1 MSLILFAICI
11 VFLLIARVP
20 VAFSLLGPSLIYV
33 ISNGQSEGLA
43 SRLTAG
49 GVNSFALLAVPLF
62 ILLGV
67 IANRS
72 GIADRIFDAAVESLG
87 KVRGS
92 LGYVNVLVSL
102 GFAWM
107 SGSALADA
115 AGLGKVEVPAMVK
128 RGYPKRFSVGV
139 TAASSLISPV
149 MPPSIPAVIYASIA
163 AVSTGALFAAAVI
176 PAFLMALGMLI
187 TVWVWA
193 RKHPELQGEPFN
205 LQRWWK
211 ATVRVLGPL
220 VAPVIILGGILGG
233 FFTPTEAA
241 GIGAFYVLIL
251 GFCYRTILFKD
262 LPSIFKEAAVTTAS
276 ITLILGASALLGWI
290 LAREQVPQAV
300 AKFLLSLTDNPYVF
314 LLLVN
319 LLLIL
324 LGMFIEPTSALVISV
339 PILLPIAVQFG
350 IEPVHFGVMVI
361 INLMIGLLT
370 PPIGGVLFVLSTVTK
385 TPIDEAFKG
394 VLPFLIPLI
403 SVLLFVTF
411 VPAIALFLPQA
422 LGLL

>member
-1 MSLILFAICI
+1 MSLILFAVCI
-11 VFLLIARVP
+11 VFLLLARVP
-20 VAFSLLGPSLIYV
+20 VAFALLGPSLAYL

-43 SRLTAG
+43 SRLVAS

-72 GIADRIFDAAVESLG
+72 GIADRIFDAAVQSLG

-128 RGYPKRFSVGV
+128 RGYSKRFSVGV

-163 AVSTGALFAAAVI
+163 AVSTGALFAAAVL
-176 PAFLMALGMLI
+176 PAFLMTAGMLI

-241 GIGAFYVLIL
+241 GIGALYVLIL

-300 AKFLLSLTDNPYVF
+300 AKFLLALTDNPYVF

-324 LGMFIEPTSALVISV
+324 LGMFIEPTSALVIAV
-339 PILLPIAVQFG
+339 PILLPIAMQFG

-361 INLMIGLLT
+361 MNLMIGLLT

-394 VLPFLIPLI
+394 VAPFLIPLV
-403 SVLLFVTF
+403 SVLLMVTF
-411 VPAIALFLPQA
+411 IPAIALFLPQA

>member
-1 MSLILFAICI
+1 MSLLIYAILIA
-11 VFLLIARVP
+11 FLLIARVP
-20 VAFSLLGPSLIYV
+20 VAFAILGPSIGYV
-33 ISNGQSEGLA
+33 ISNGASEGLA
-43 SRLTAG
+43 TRLVSG

-72 GIADRIFDAAVESLG
+72 GIADRIFDAAMETLG
-87 KVRGS
+87 RVRGS

-115 AGLGKVEVPAMVK
+115 AALGKVQVPAMEK
-128 RGYPKRFSVGV
+128 RGYPRRFSVGV
-139 TAASSLISPV
+139 TAASTLISPV

-163 AVSTGALFAAAVI
+163 TVSTGALFAAAIV
-176 PAFLMALGMLI
+176 PALVMTLAMLI
-187 TVWVWA
+187 LVWIWS
-193 RKHPELQGEPFN
+193 RKHPELKGDPFE
-205 LQRWWK
+205 LKRWWK
-211 ATVRVLGPL
+211 ATVRVFGPM

-241 GIGAFYVLIL
+241 GIGALYVLIL
-251 GFCYRTILFKD
+251 GFCYRTILLKH

-290 LAREQVPQAV
+290 LAREQVPQAI
-300 AKFLLSLTDNPYVF
+300 AKFLLTLTDNPYVF

-319 LLLIL
+319 LMLIV

-339 PILLPIAVQFG
+339 PILLPVAVQFG
-350 IEPVHFGVMVI
+350 IDPIHFGVMVI

-370 PPIGGVLFVLSTVTK
+370 PPIGGVLFVVSTVTK
-385 TPIDEAFKG
+385 IPIDEVFKG
-394 VLPFLIPLI
+394 VVPFLIPLF
-403 SVLLFVTF
+403 STLLLVTF
-411 VPAIALFLPQA
+411 VPAVALALPQL
-422 LGLL
+422 LGLM